1 MPVSELDEN
10 IGKNDFIHF
19 DSTAENKEK
28 QTEQNLVIEQQ
39 QLFTTENDAK
49 EAEKE
54 LVNCDDADK
63 TISEQLIVS
72 RENLKTSLLI
82 SEDDENVAANKTLL
96 DKIENGQIS
105 GNENFENLEKVECS
119 KVSNSKIEEDMTE
132 EVNVQIPKNYID
144 EPVSSEA
151 VENREKDIKNLNL
164 IDASQLG
171 SAEQHNLGPEY
182 NLDQL
187 ETCNVCQ
194 SEQNVGENLE
204 NEEFGEPSSDNL
216 QMVNG
221 GNNAEDITDKQD
233 DYELLTD
240 DSPRGLRSRVRR
252 LPRKSRFPVTFGY
265 TKP

>member
-204 NEEFGEPSSDNL
+204 NEEFGEPSSDNF

-252 LPRKSRFPVTFGY
+252 LPRKSRFPVMLGY